1 MTAKDAFIGAA
12 IERIEDLRLLTGNGR
27 YVDDLHLSG
36 MLHAVIVR
44 SPAAHGLIKAIDAAE
59 ARKMPGVRA
68 VYTGRDVADDN
79 NGKVP
84 TIPLRLA
91 PLPQLVPFEQ
101 DVIALDRVR
110 YVGECLAIVVAET
123 QDQAEDAAGSVDVDI
138 EALPA
143 VPHCQAAARDESLL
157 FPAHGTNVAITYVAE
172 KGDARNIAGP
182 YVRREKFGVQRHS
195 AVTMETRGLIADW
208 DERRKKMTVF
218 GAAKVPFSTRAMLAP
233 MMGLPLECVDMIES
247 DVGGGFGVRGEFYPE
262 NFLVPYASRKLGRPV
277 KWVEDRRENLLGSNH
292 SREMD
297 CEIEIVC
304 ERNGRVLALR
314 GAVSVDC
321 GAYLRANAAIPPR
334 NVAQFL
340 SGPYDIPNIH
350 VESTAY
356 LTNKAPIGTYRG
368 PGRFE
373 ADFFRERLFD
383 IAARELGMDP
393 VEFRRINLVKPGQMP
408 YALARVNNPDKSEE
422 LDSGDYQITLDR
434 CLAEFGWDAKRG
446 LQGRL
451 IEGKYHGIAVGCFIE
466 GGAAGPKET
475 ARIEIEDDGRI
486 TVYVGSTNVG
496 QGVVTVLTQIAAD
509 ALEVP
514 MERIRVLHGSTTYLK
529 EGFGSYHSRST
540 VMGGS
545 AVLNA
550 ATALKQRI
558 REAAATE
565 SRGAASEVQI
575 GPGLTASFRG
585 EMLTPAQLGK
595 MKVQADGEFANHHH
609 TYAYGAAAAHV
620 TVDPGTGRVELV
632 DYFTVEDIGRII
644 NPLTAHGQVVGA
656 VVQGLGGA
664 LLENLAYDEDGQF
677 LAGTLADYLMPSAAD
692 FPRIRALVLENSPSP
707 HNPLGAKGGGEGGIV
722 PVGGVIANAVS
733 AALSSL
739 KVEPRTLPLT
749 PPKIWALIH
758 APSRQHDRNTAD
770 HSFSATVTNQ

>member
-1 MTAKDAFIGAA
+1 MTAQGAFIGAA

-27 YVDDLHLSG
+27 YVDDIHRNG
-36 MLHAVIVR
+36 MLHAVVVR
-44 SPAAHGLIKAIDAAE
+44 SPVAHGLIKSIDTAE
-59 ARKMPGVRA
+59 AGRMPGVHA
-68 VYTGRDVADDN
+68 VYTGRAVAGEM

-101 DVIALDRVR
+101 HVIALDKVR
-110 YVGECLAIVVAET
+110 YVGECLAIVIAET
-123 QDQAEDAAGSVDVDI
+123 QAQAEDAAGRVEVDI
-138 EALPA
+138 EPLPT

-157 FPAHGTNVAITYVAE
+157 FPAQRTNAAITYVAQ
-172 KGDARNIAGP
+172 KGDAKNTGGP
-182 YVRREKFGVQRHS
+182 YVRKETFGVQRHS
-195 AVTMETRGLIADW
+195 AITMETRGLIAEW
-208 DERRKKMTVF
+208 DESRKKMTVF

-233 MMGLPLECVDMIES
+233 MLGLPLECIDMIES

-262 NFLVPYASRKLGRPV
+262 NFLVPFAARKLKRPV

-297 CEIEIVC
+297 GEIEIVC

-321 GAYLRANAAIPPR
+321 GAYMRANAAVPPR

-340 SGPYDIPNIH
+340 SGPYDIANIH
-350 VESTAY
+350 VESTVY

-393 VEFRRINLVKPGQMP
+393 VEFRRINLVKPAQMP
-408 YALARVNNPDKSEE
+408 FPLATIDKPDKSEE

-434 CLAEFGWDAKRG
+434 CLAEFGWKNKLE

-451 IEGKYHGIAVGCFIE
+451 IDGKYHGIALGCFIE

-475 ARIEIEDDGRI
+475 ARIEVEEDGRI

-509 ALEVP
+509 ALQVP
-514 MERIRVLHGSTTYLK
+514 MERIRILHGSTTYLK
-529 EGFGSYHSRST
+529 EGYGSYHSRST

-550 ATALKQRI
+550 ATALTERI
-558 REAAATE
+558 REAVATE
-565 SRGAASEVQI
+565 CRWAASDVQL

-585 EMLTPAQLGK
+585 ETLTPAQLGK
-595 MKVQADGEFANHHH
+595 MKVQAAGEFANHHH

-632 DYFTVEDIGRII
+632 DYFTVEDVGRII
-644 NPLTAHGQVVGA
+644 NPLTARGQVVGA

-664 LLENLAYDEDGQF
+664 FLENLAYDEDGQF

-692 FPRIRALVLENSPSP
+692 FPCIRAVVLENSPSP

-722 PVGGVIANAVS
+722 PVGGVIANAVA

-749 PPKIWALIH
+749 PPKIWALINDGRERGFDPVH
-758 APSRQHDRNTAD
+758 FWRIK
-770 HSFSATVTNQ
+770 